1 MQAYLPFLLA
11 SAGLLTHAAETE
23 AQADPSDAWKLS
35 AELSYTDQSG
45 NRVLRLLTGGI
56 SVARIHPRYELDSSL
71 RSRYGKSQR
80 EVVARSHQATLAV
93 DLDPGQRWSPFLFSE
108 AERDE
113 FRRLDLRFSSGAGA
127 KYTILEAPD
136 SKAEASVSLALLYS
150 HQSLLPS
157 ATDPAPGRTDL
168 ARWSMRVRGTRE
180 LRPGIS
186 ARHVTFYQPVWD
198 QMADYLLRSDTGMKI
213 LLTERLAISLE
224 YQLNRTARPPEGVEP
239 DDRLFKTGL
248 IIDF

>member
-1 MQAYLPFLLA
+1 
-11 SAGLLTHAAETE
+11 
-23 AQADPSDAWKLS
+23 
-35 AELSYTDQSG
+35 
-45 NRVLRLLTGGI
+45 
-56 SVARIHPRYELDSSL
+56 
-71 RSRYGKSQR
+71 
-80 EVVARSHQATLAV
+80 VARSHQATVAL
-93 DLDPGQRWSPFLFSE
+93 DLDPDRSWSPFLFSE

-113 FRRLDLRFSSGAGA
+113 LRRLDLRFSGGAGA
-127 KYTILEAPD
+127 KHTLHRAAD

-150 HQSLLPS
+150 HENVLPS
-157 ATDPAPGRTDL
+157 AVDPAPPNRNL

-180 LRPGIS
+180 LRPGLS

-213 LLTERLAISLE
+213 LLTERLALSLE